1 MKRDRKEC
9 LTLFL
14 MTFTIYR
21 EKIYKKYNTRKIIKQ
36 HGTDNKLQLERRG
49 KVQRSS
55 KTRRRLMR
63 RSDAAHLRRMGSI

>member
-14 MTFTIYR
+14 MSFTIYR
-21 EKIYKKYNTRKIIKQ
+21 EIYKKYTRKIIKQ

-55 KTRRRLMR
+55 KTRRCLMR